1 MTETTTEALPV
12 PASSRTAL
20 SLNSSAVLDLQAISR
35 LPARLDDGMMAS
47 LQQVLDCP
55 IPEQVPVSSDYLS
68 KALMA
73 MIAVLPRQGKD
84 AATGALMVDQYCRKL
99 GKHPKGAIDHLWSAS
114 IDRLKWFPTI
124 AECNEIA
131 GEWIARSQNL
141 RHAKSIAGSRI
152 RRENQDRF
160 DDAMRN
166 LRMGKLS
173 QVEIDALPD
182 AWKRYAENQGHL
194 HLLRDGSYIARPSSI
209 WATDEVLAEAREQ
222 LAKAREDGLL

>member
-1 MTETTTEALPV
+1 MSESSVNSAQPV
-12 PASSRTAL
+12 PSGGS
-20 SLNSSAVLDLQAISR
+20 SSALNKSAIR
-35 LPARLDDGMMAS
+35 RQLRES
-47 LQQVLDCP
+47 L
-55 IPEQVPVSSDYLS
+55 
-68 KALMA
+68 AA
-73 MIAVLPRQGKD
+73 MSE
-84 AATGALMVDQYCRKL
+84 VD
-99 GKHPKGAIDHLWSAS
+99 
-114 IDRLKWFPTI
+114 
-124 AECNEIA
+124 
-131 GEWIARSQNL
+131 